1 MSSPSPP
8 PRPRSPL
15 PATPFLINLY
25 HQTGSF
31 PRPQDLQHP
40 STTTPHTPLY
50 AFKTTTL
57 LHLVH
62 LLADAHPSVLPSP
75 AIGTRVAF
83 RLSFSDGRHLTTQD
97 LGSVVIRGR
106 NRDVDTGVD
115 DDEEDKDDSEKTL
128 HDVKFIVGDYLSC
141 AILPP
146 DEGTGKVVAAGGY
159 LPVVGGGEEEED
171 VQGRRGGGGFRG
183 GRDVVDG
190 RRREEM
196 GGGREG
202 RGGFRGRG
210 LGFGFGGGRGGPPMG
225 GGYRGRGGFGGGGGG
240 FPNGEWRRG
249 ENLPDGPLRG
259 GFVARG
265 GR

>member
-1 MSSPSPP
+1 MSPQKNN
-8 PRPRSPL
+8 RSP
-15 PATPFLINLY
+15 TPFLINLY

-31 PRPQDLQHP
+31 PRPQDLPHL
-40 STTTPHTPLY
+40 TTPHTPLY
-50 AFKTTTL
+50 AFKKTSL
-57 LHLVH
+57 LQLVH
-62 LLADAHPSVLPSP
+62 LLADADPSVLPSP

-83 RLSFSDGRHLTTQD
+83 RVSFSDGRHLTTHN

-115 DDEEDKDDSEKTL
+115 DDEEEEKDDSEKTL

-146 DEGTGKVVAAGGY
+146 DEKTGKVVAAVGY
-159 LPVVGGGEEEED
+159 VPVVGRGEEEEEED
-171 VQGRRGGGGFRG
+171 AGRRRGGGRGGGFRG
-183 GRDVVDG
+183 
-190 RRREEM
+190 RRS
-196 GGGREG
+196 
-202 RGGFRGRG
+202 
-210 LGFGFGGGRGGPPMG
+210 GFGFGGGRGGPPTAG
-225 GGYRGRGGFGGGGGG
+225 GFRGRGGFGGGGGG

-265 GR
+265 RG